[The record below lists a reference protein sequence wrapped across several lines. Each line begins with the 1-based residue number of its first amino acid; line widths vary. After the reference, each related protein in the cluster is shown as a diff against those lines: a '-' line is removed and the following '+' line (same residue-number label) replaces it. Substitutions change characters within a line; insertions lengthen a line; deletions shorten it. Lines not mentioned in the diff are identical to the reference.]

1 MWYCS
6 LSVHL
11 PSGLQSVAIHKLG
24 IIMIKTIIAA
34 ISALIAVSSVQAAV
48 SPITQQPHIEVSLL
62 SDANQISVGGTLTLG
77 LHLNPDEDWHVY
89 WKNPGD
95 SGMPPSIRWNL
106 PEGVSVSE
114 IQWPYPEKIPFEHLI
129 NYGYHS
135 HVVLPVELT
144 LSEDFK
150 GDTLAINATASWLV
164 CKESCIPGDAKL
176 ALSLPVKSGA
186 QEASKEAGLITEFKQ
201 KHPAELSVMG
211 GNVAV
216 KKGQLAIELYAQNM
230 AFKKA
235 KHIEFFATN
244 ENLIEYNQ
252 PATVRWNNNFIS
264 ISQDKSASFTE
275 IPAITEGV
283 LVVDHKQAWHFKLAK

>member
-1 MWYCS
+1 M
-6 LSVHL
+6 L
-11 PSGLQSVAIHKLG
+11 KT
-24 IIMIKTIIAA
+24 KTIIA
-34 ISALIAVSSVQAAV
+34 ISICVATVLAALTSQAAV

-62 SDANQISVGGTLTLG
+62 SDANQVSVGDTLTLG
-77 LHLNPDEDWHVY
+77 LHLNPDQDWHVY

-106 PEGVSVSE
+106 PEGVSASS
-114 IQWPYPEKIPFEHLI
+114 IQWPYPERIPFEHLI

-135 HVVLPVELT
+135 QVVLPVELT
-144 LSEDFK
+144 ISEGFK

-176 ALSLPVKSGA
+176 ALSIPVTNGVK
-186 QEASKEAGLITEFKQ
+186 EPSKEAVLISEFKN
-201 KHPAELSVMG
+201 KKPDELPVMG
-211 GNVAV
+211 GGV
-216 KKGQLAIELYAQNM
+216 KLKKNQLAIELYAKNM
-230 AFKKA
+230 AFKNA

-264 ISQDKSASFTE
+264 INQDKSASFTE

-283 LVVDHKQAWHFKLAK
+283 LVVDHKQAWRFTLAK